1 MCYTGAM
8 SEDKRAS
15 QRAMNVIEV
24 ECHTIDETETPISAR
39 ISDLS
44 TTGAFLDSM
53 NALPPGTKLA
63 LRFMAGQQE
72 VRVAAEVV
80 HAMPQFGMGV
90 RFLDLSSEGRA
101 AIAALIREQG

>member
-1 MCYTGAM
+1 VCYTGVV
-8 SEDKRAS
+8 SENKRAS
-15 QRAMNVIEV
+15 PRVTSVVEV
-24 ECHTIDETETPISAR
+24 ECRTLDETETPIAAR

-53 NALPPGTKLA
+53 NALPAGTKLA
-63 LRFMAGQQE
+63 LRFRAGPQE

-90 RFLDLSSEGRA
+90 RFLDLSGESRA
-101 AIAALIREQG
+101 AIEALVRDQG

>member
-1 MCYTGAM
+1 VCYTGAM
-8 SEDKRAS
+8 SDDKRSS
-15 QRAMNVIEV
+15 QRVLNVVEV
-24 ECHTIDETETPISAR
+24 DCHTIDGTDMPVAAR

-53 NALPPGTKLA
+53 NALPPGTRLA

-80 HAMPQFGMGV
+80 HTMPQFGMGV
-90 RFLDLSSEGRA
+90 RFLDLSGEGRA
-101 AIAALIREQG
+101 AIEALIREQG